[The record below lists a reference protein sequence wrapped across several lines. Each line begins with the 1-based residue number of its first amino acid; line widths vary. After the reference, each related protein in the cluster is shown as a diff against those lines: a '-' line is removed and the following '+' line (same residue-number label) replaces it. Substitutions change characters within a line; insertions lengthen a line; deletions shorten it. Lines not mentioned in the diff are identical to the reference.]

1 VGGFMLS
8 TLAVVYGV
16 THMPVQRSAVIM
28 LFELVVGAASAWL
41 LASEIVSIQ
50 EWLGGVLILTAAVIA
65 ILQEDKHDFGA

>member
-1 VGGFMLS
+1 
-8 TLAVVYGV
+8 
-16 THMPVQRSAVIM
+16 M

-41 LASEIVSIQ
+41 LASEVVSIQ